1 MTTKNT
7 ENKISNKE
15 ALELKKTRKCS
26 ICKKEGH
33 DKRKCDSNNIP
44 LPPSSEAN
52 TNKDI
57 PINKELT
64 KKIENSNKNII
75 TIKDIKKQKYSEPKC
90 KWDSNIEDEIK
101 MYIRS
106 SLSKTNNNIFEN
118 ISEYF
123 QTFYDRPC
131 NNMNTLKKRTRNEL
145 GFMWEHFCLMYL
157 RAKGYGE
164 CWLISEVPSD
174 ILEKLNLSRMD
185 MGIDIVIKHDNGFF
199 AVQAKWRTNKHK
211 SLTISLTWNKLST
224 FYALCARSGPW
235 LKFIVMTNCDFVRR
249 QGRKNKMDQTI
260 AKGSFLSCKRDIWND
275 MCGFKGYTTNT
286 NIFMIQD
293 TKQENTDKLLQETKQ
308 ENTDK
313 LLQEIKQENTDKPL
327 NQMKKENIKQ
337 TLQEIQ
343 RLQRSAFLDKIFPSY
358 I

>member
-1 MTTKNT
+1 MSSKNT
-7 ENKISNKE
+7 ENKIS
-15 ALELKKTRKCS
+15 KKIRKCS

-44 LPPSSEAN
+44 LPPSETN

-90 KWDSNIEDEIK
+90 KWDSKIEDEIK

-106 SLSKTNNNIFEN
+106 SLSKTGNNIFEN

-145 GFMWEHFCLMYL
+145 GFIWEHFCLMYL
-157 RAKGYGE
+157 KAKGYGE
-164 CWLISEVPSD
+164 CWLISEVPTE

-185 MGIDIVIKHDNGFF
+185 MGIDIVIKHHNGFF
-199 AVQAKWRTNKHK
+199 AVQAKWRTNKNK
-211 SLTISLTWNKLST
+211 KLTMSLTWNKLST

-260 AKGSFLSCKRDIWND
+260 AKGSFLSCKRDIWNN
-275 MCGFKGYTTNT
+275 MCGFKANTLDTNISTIQENTEDNT
-286 NIFMIQD
+286 NKKLQEIN
-293 TKQENTDKLLQETKQ
+293 QENTDKKLDEIIK
-308 ENTDK
+308 ENT
-313 LLQEIKQENTDKPL
+313 
-327 NQMKKENIKQ
+327 KQ
-337 TLQEIQ
+337 TLQERQ
-343 RLQRSAFLDKIFPSY
+343 RMQRSLFLDKMFPSNTKSF
-358 I
+358 

>member
-33 DKRKCDSNNIP
+33 DKRKCESNKNI
-44 LPPSSEAN
+44 LPPSETN
-52 TNKDI
+52 NNKDI

-64 KKIENSNKNII
+64 NNIKKIENSNKNII
-75 TIKDIKKQKYSEPKC
+75 TINDIKKQKYSEPKC
-90 KWDSNIEDEIK
+90 KWDSKIEDEIK

-145 GFMWEHFCLMYL
+145 GFIWEHFCLMYL

-199 AVQAKWRTNKHK
+199 AVQAKWRTNKNK

-275 MCGFKGYTTNT
+275 MCGFKGNT
-286 NIFMIQD
+286 LDSNISI
-293 TKQENTDKLLQETKQ
+293 TQENKEENSKTLQETKQ
-308 ENTDK
+308 QNTDIPFNQNNKENT
-313 LLQEIKQENTDKPL
+313 
-327 NQMKKENIKQ
+327 KQ

-343 RLQRSAFLDKIFPSY
+343 RLQRSAFLDKMFPSNTKSF
-358 I
+358 

>member
-15 ALELKKTRKCS
+15 PLELKKTRKCS

-33 DKRKCDSNNIP
+33 DKRKCDTNNIP
-44 LPPSSEAN
+44 LPPSETN

-75 TIKDIKKQKYSEPKC
+75 TIKDIKKQKYTEPKC
-90 KWDSNIEDEIK
+90 KWDSKIEDEIK
-101 MYIRS
+101 KYISS
-106 SLSKTNNNIFEN
+106 SLSKSDNIFEN

-123 QTFYDRPC
+123 QAFYDRPC
-131 NNMNTLKKRTRNEL
+131 NNMISLKKRTRNEL
-145 GFMWEHFCLMYL
+145 GFIWEHFCLMYL

-199 AVQAKWRTNKHK
+199 AVQAKWRTNKNK
-211 SLTISLTWNKLST
+211 KLTMSLTWNKLST

-260 AKGSFLSCKRDIWND
+260 AKGSFLSCKRDIWNN
-275 MCGFKGYTTNT
+275 MCGFKANTLDTNISTIQENTEDNT
-286 NIFMIQD
+286 NKKLQEIN
-293 TKQENTDKLLQETKQ
+293 QENTDKKLDEIIK
-308 ENTDK
+308 ENT
-313 LLQEIKQENTDKPL
+313 
-327 NQMKKENIKQ
+327 KQ
-337 TLQEIQ
+337 TLQERQ
-343 RLQRSAFLDKIFPSY
+343 RMQRSLFLDKMFPSNTKSF
-358 I
+358 